1 MKKRILTLCIFCL
14 FCTLLLAGCKNKDP
28 QVTTDPAVNPNYD
41 AETYLTG
48 KHYVQMDVD
57 GYGSLI
63 MELDADIAPATVTNF
78 VNLVQSGFY
87 NGLTFHRV
95 INGFMMQGGDPEG
108 TGMGGSE
115 YNVPGEFA
123 LNNVENSI
131 SHVRGTISMARS
143 GNDYDSA
150 SSQFFIVH
158 QDSTALDG
166 SYAAFGKVLF
176 GMGVVDSIC
185 TTVPV
190 TDDNGT
196 VKAADQPVISNMM
209 IVGQEMVEI
218 IKQQEMASRPDA
230 TAKITFAP
238 ISSTE
243 GLTLE
248 DTWTIDEDGITYL
261 LFSSEDLV
269 SLGIYKTDLSTG
281 MSYDVSD
288 PLASIQNLG
297 ANKYLSVK
305 ITIPEEDLPSLMLVA
320 EEPSGA
326 IGQYLLAYDEYF
338 GGAYLVPVLN

>member
-14 FCTLLLAGCKNKDP
+14 FCTLLLAGCKHKEP
-28 QVTTDPAVNPNYD
+28 QVTDPAVNPNYD
-41 AETYLTG
+41 TETYLSG

-63 MELDADIAPATVTNF
+63 MELDADVAPATVTNF
-78 VNLVQSGFY
+78 VNLVQGGFY

-108 TGMGGSE
+108 TGLGGSE

-123 LNNVENSI
+123 ANNIENSI
-131 SHVRGTISMARS
+131 SHVRGTVSMARAE
-143 GNDYDSA
+143 DYDSA

-158 QDSTALDG
+158 QDATALDG
-166 SYAAFGKVLF
+166 NYAAFGKVLF
-176 GMGVVDSIC
+176 GMGVVDAVC

-190 TDDNGT
+190 TDGNGS
-196 VKAADQPVISNMM
+196 VKSADQPVISNMTVVSAEL
-209 IVGQEMVEI
+209 IEI

-248 DTWTIDEDGITYL
+248 DTWIIDEDGITYL

-281 MSYDVSD
+281 MSYDVSE
-288 PLASIQNLG
+288 PLVSIKNIS
-297 ANKYLSVK
+297 ANKYLAVK
-305 ITIPEEDLPSLMLVA
+305 ITIPEEELPSLMLVA
-320 EEPSGA
+320 EETNGA